1 MSPEKMILESELRVF
16 ENHRREWLRAHLGK
30 FVVIGKGKVAGFFD
44 DYESALQAGLQ
55 KFGLNS
61 EFLVKQV
68 AAEEPVYLIH

>member
-1 MSPEKMILESELRVF
+1 MVLESELRVF
-16 ENHRREWLRAHLGK
+16 ESHRQEWLRAHLGK
-30 FVVIGKGKVAGFFD
+30 FVVIGNGNVAGFFD

-68 AAEEPVYLIH
+68 AAEEPIYLIH